1 MPTITNIHTEE
12 DATGVRIRIEGEG
25 DILQGQLTV
34 MVRPTEE
41 AEMPGNNEDSAG
53 SETSDWGQPDVLP
66 VDMGFGHFMLNLQT
80 GVIQWCPSGTMQP
93 DASPDW
99 VVMND
104 PNVPTDPA
112 HEQMEAEPHCHCSC
126 DGHANVVHSPLPSNA
141 GQDREGNADFEPEV
155 NTVDATASSGIDSGE
170 EQTTE
175 VWTDLIE
182 ASNEVS
188 SQ

>member
-41 AEMPGNNEDSAG
+41 AEMPGNNEDSEG
-53 SETSDWGQPDVLP
+53 SETSDWGQPDALP

-104 PNVPTDPA
+104 PSIPTDPT
-112 HEQMEAEPHCHCSC
+112 HEQMDVEPHCQYSR
-126 DGHANVVHSPLPSNA
+126 DGHANAVHSPLISHA
-141 GQDREGNADFEPEV
+141 GQDHAEDANLAPGANM
-155 NTVDATASSGIDSGE
+155 VDATASSGIDSGE

-182 ASNEVS
+182 ASNEAS